1 MGGRLIHEVDLYT
14 SKYGS
19 LHLSKFSSSV
29 YKSAKPIMSDILVYV
44 NKRSFCCVIAE
55 NTDATLE
62 SFRHKMD
69 AQDDDLLCSPFKF
82 TRLVKGKRVTVGV
95 KQEAFIKLKQCM
107 EESHEA
113 TIYLIWEETKTQE
126 SANHVEP
133 TTSQDADREKKDVI
147 SLPTK
152 KAKILQQPTLIDLLS
167 PGRSE
172 AKPKPYSA
180 ARVTNIKIYSHSEL
194 PTAQA

>member
-1 MGGRLIHEVDLYT
+1 MTRNSIFDLENWGSTYTQEVDLYT

-62 SFRHKMD
+62 LFRHKMD

-82 TRLVKGKRVTVGV
+82 TRLVNGKRVTVGV
-95 KQEAFIKLKQCM
+95 IQEAFIKLKECIDQ
-107 EESHEA
+107 SHEA
-113 TIYLIWEETKTQE
+113 AI
-126 SANHVEP
+126 
-133 TTSQDADREKKDVI
+133 
-147 SLPTK
+147 
-152 KAKILQQPTLIDLLS
+152 
-167 PGRSE
+167 
-172 AKPKPYSA
+172 
-180 ARVTNIKIYSHSEL
+180 
-194 PTAQA
+194 

>member
-1 MGGRLIHEVDLYT
+1 MTRNSIFDLENWGSTYTQEVDLYT

-62 SFRHKMD
+62 LFRHKMD

-126 SANHVEP
+126 SANHVES
-133 TTSQDADREKKDVI
+133 TTSQGADREKRM
-147 SLPTK
+147 SSHCQLK
-152 KAKILQQPTLIDLLS
+152 KPRTRNNPL
-167 PGRSE
+167 
-172 AKPKPYSA
+172 
-180 ARVTNIKIYSHSEL
+180 
-194 PTAQA
+194 